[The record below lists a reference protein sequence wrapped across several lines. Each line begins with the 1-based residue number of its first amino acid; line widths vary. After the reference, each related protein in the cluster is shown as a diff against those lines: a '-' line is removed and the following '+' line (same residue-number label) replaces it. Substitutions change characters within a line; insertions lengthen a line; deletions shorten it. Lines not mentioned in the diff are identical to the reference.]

1 MAIFGR
7 FNGLGIG
14 QAIQNRNER
23 EMANRNAAFNSLS
36 SGFQRMFD
44 KMEEDKLRREALKRE
59 DALRAQERRWNVM
72 DQNRNRAFQRKMNDR
87 NLLGNILAQNIAA
100 SSAFD
105 ASMAGKTRSKADA
118 AVAKSYADRT
128 NALAKELGLSFEDLA
143 AIGLVPKAKPVA
155 STLPAMLELNTSLNP
170 ELQVS
175 PAQNIGSPSVS
186 DEELYLEDW
195 IDLMK
200 SAQNDSDRD
209 DVLRR
214 MREANIDMADPRLV
228 GHIGN
233 LINAYEDAN
242 AHDRLTNNGLSDVV
256 KLAPPKTRSEGD
268 KTLKDREYNKRVSS
282 AREGVIK
289 NKKLPA
295 EAYTNGVLNEF
306 GKSIIKSGTIESGG
320 DSYTLQ
326 WLFDN
331 GFLK

>member
-59 DALRAQERRWNVM
+59 DALRAQDRRWNVM

-118 AVAKSYADRT
+118 AVAESYADRT

-143 AIGLVPKAKPVA
+143 AIGLAPKTKPVA

-170 ELQVS
+170 ELKVS
-175 PAQNIGSPSVS
+175 PAQNIDFPSVS
-186 DEELYLEDW
+186 DEDLYLENW

-200 SAQNDSDRD
+200 EAQNDSDRD
-209 DVLRR
+209 DVLYR
-214 MREANIDMADPRLV
+214 MRKANIDMADPRLV

-233 LINAYEDAN
+233 LINAYEDEN
-242 AHDRLTNNGLSDVV
+242 VHDRLTNNGLSDVV

-268 KTLKDREYNKRVSS
+268 KTLKDREYKKKISNLAAQVKSTR
-282 AREGVIK
+282 
-289 NKKLPA
+289 KLPP
-295 EAYTNGVLNEF
+295 EAFDDGKLNKLGRDIINSDEVLQKAYKAGN
-306 GKSIIKSGTIESGG
+306 IR
-320 DSYTLQ
+320 
-326 WLFDN
+326 
-331 GFLK
+331 